1 MAVPR
6 QICRRFARTS
16 RRIEV
21 SRDALARLGR
31 TQLATIFSL
40 ADGDIAGREIREY
53 GRTRQRGIGARRN
66 RRPDILTNL
75 DVQPEPF
82 KVLRLE
88 NQVVPEGDAF
98 SEKRNFA
105 ADGMPSRSELALL
118 IEFAVI
124 WQIGFR
130 DETEDRAAIDH
141 HGAVE

>member
-6 QICRRFARTS
+6 QVCRRFARTS

-31 TQLATIFSL
+31 TQLATIFGF
-40 ADGDIAGREIREY
+40 ADGDIAGREIREN
-53 GRTRQRGIGARRN
+53 GRAGQRGIRTRRN
-66 RRPDILTNL
+66 RRPNILTNL

-82 KVLRLE
+82 KVLRLK
-88 NQVVPEGDAF
+88 NQVIPEGNIF

-118 IEFAVI
+118 IKFAVI

-130 DETEDRAAIDH
+130 DETED
-141 HGAVE
+141 